1 MIVIATVVMIT
12 DNEEGS
18 ITNSIN
24 IMMEII
30 EFINMIIAVTI
41 ISLG

>member
-1 MIVIATVVMIT
+1 MIVIATVVMII
-12 DNEEGS
+12 DNEDDS